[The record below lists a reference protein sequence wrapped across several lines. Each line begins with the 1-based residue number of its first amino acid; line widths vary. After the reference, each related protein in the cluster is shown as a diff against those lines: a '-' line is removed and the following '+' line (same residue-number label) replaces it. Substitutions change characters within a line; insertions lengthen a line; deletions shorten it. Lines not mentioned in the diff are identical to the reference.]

1 MSSSNRMKESAQKA
15 ARHFLVELLMYAVLV
30 TIYFALVLRFL
41 GSWLDWLFRDHRD
54 YYAAVSI
61 LIMLGQAIGLER
73 VLVLFSYITRR
84 GKR

>member
-1 MSSSNRMKESAQKA
+1 MKESVQKV
-15 ARHFLVELLMYAVLV
+15 ARHFLIELLMYAVLV

-61 LIMLGQAIGLER
+61 LIMLGQAVGLER
-73 VLVLFSYITRR
+73 VLAVFSHITRSGR
-84 GKR
+84 K